1 MAAGRREY
9 FCLKNEN
16 WLLCKEAAG
25 RWRVYFLLFFSF
37 CTVISKQVA
46 VTAVRSELFWLKFE
60 YLTIIMQK
68 CSSGGQGK

>member
-1 MAAGRREY
+1 MLKMDYWLHYAKRQLWQRVGESIFAK
-9 FCLKNEN
+9 KNEN

-46 VTAVRSELFWLKFE
+46 VTAVRSELFF
-60 YLTIIMQK
+60 
-68 CSSGGQGK
+68 G